1 MRKVLFLVF
10 ALLALLI
17 CLTACDLTALGELI
31 APATTTAEV
40 TTTEAA
46 STEAASTTTSAVEAN
61 PAATTVP
68 PVTAAPVTTSPAP
81 EKRVPTI
88 GGTQLDDYTILAT
101 EENEADAE
109 MLARLLL
116 ADHGVTLP
124 LAASADG
131 PSILLSSDP
140 TASMTA
146 CTINTAGDHITI
158 TGRGL
163 NGTYLAALALRD
175 LLAEAAITAPYDLT
189 LENGDRQSVSKH
201 VNPLTKELFYND
213 GSFRSVRGG
222 ELNIAF
228 LGGSLTQ
235 DKTGWTEPV
244 ANLFREWFPEK
255 TVNTLNAGIG
265 ATNSELGAAR
275 LAKDVFSKMIPDIL
289 FVDYAVNDHG
299 FTAAELAADRDAAII
314 KNGAYIE
321 SIIKQCRAL
330 EEPPIIILLYFPVGS
345 RVGSSTHNSWKNG
358 TILKDEIA
366 AHYGI
371 GTVDVWAHY
380 EQLYLEALETEPTL
394 TYNDF
399 VLRYYSASDKTHPRL
414 DGEGYRIFAD
424 AIINAIRENPEKYLI
439 NRITADTY
447 LADYEEI
454 TELSYEFVTP
464 DSDRIICDGE
474 FEHYTTTA
482 FSSDDPR
489 HVPGIRIK
497 APQLEKGV
505 LQAENPDFSISIE
518 TSATYLKLYGINSPK
533 GMTVDVYVDGACI
546 GSITTNAA
554 NTYLYFGG
562 IKLPP
567 SGGEPRIVTLLPSE
581 DQGENTVFRFG
592 YIVLGE

>member
-1 MRKVLFLVF
+1 MRKMLFLVF

-40 TTTEAA
+40 TTTEAV
-46 STEAASTTTSAVEAN
+46 STTTSAVEAN

-68 PVTAAPVTTSPAP
+68 PVTTAPVTTSPAP

-88 GGTQLDDYTILAT
+88 EGTRLDDYTILVT

-131 PSILLSSDP
+131 PSIFLSSDP

-146 CTINTAGDHITI
+146 CTINPAGDRITI

-213 GSFRSVRGG
+213 GSFRSERGG

-380 EQLYLEALETEPTL
+380 EQLYLEALKTEPTL

-424 AIINAIRENPEKYLI
+424 AIINAIKETPEQYLI
-439 NRITADTY
+439 NRISADTY
-447 LADYEEI
+447 LTDYEEI
-454 TELSYEFVTP
+454 TELTYSFIPP
-464 DSDRIICDGE
+464 DGDGVLLSE
-474 FEHYTTTA
+474 AFTHHTETAYT
-482 FSSDDPR
+482 SDDPR
-489 HVPGIRIK
+489 HIPAIRIK
-497 APQLEKGV
+497 APQLEDGV
-505 LQAENPDFSISIE
+505 LQCETGDFSITLK
-518 TSATYLKLYGINSPK
+518 TSATYLKLYGINSPE
-533 GMTVDVYVDGACI
+533 GMTVDVYVGGVLC
-546 GSITTNAA
+546 GSISTNAA
-554 NTYLYFGG
+554 NTYLYFAGV
-562 IKLPP
+562 KLPD
-567 SGGEPRIVTLLPSE
+567 SNGTSRLVTIVPSE
-581 DQGENTVFRFG
+581 DNGDNTVFRFG